1 MVGRTIPSA
10 GAAPSIDEAARYAC
24 APRHEKEGPDV
35 LTDIE
40 IAQATEPKP
49 IGEIAAIAGDSVKVT
64 VTVSAD
70 EASLPHNVKKYL

>member
-1 MVGRTIPSA
+1 MGMRASSGLRASLEWGSAPAAADGRPCRA
-10 GAAPSIDEAARYAC
+10 HLRGKAHRGFP

-49 IGEIAAIAGDSVKVT
+49 IGEIAAIAGVR
-64 VTVSAD
+64 
-70 EASLPHNVKKYL
+70 